1 MQCRCASASPRCSY
15 TWREAAMHRAA
26 TKGPMRILDVAPGRI
41 GSKSR
46 GLLITGIG
54 NDFEAILPMLFE
66 SNADLDSVDGPC
78 SRLSITMQVEGVR
91 AHLFD

>member
-1 MQCRCASASPRCSY
+1 
-15 TWREAAMHRAA
+15 MHRPA
-26 TKGPMRILDVAPGRI
+26 TKSPVRNLDGVLAGSPGPVPGRV
-41 GSKSR
+41 GRKPH
-46 GLLITGIG
+46 GLLNTGIG
-54 NDFEAILPMLFE
+54 NEFEAILPMLFE